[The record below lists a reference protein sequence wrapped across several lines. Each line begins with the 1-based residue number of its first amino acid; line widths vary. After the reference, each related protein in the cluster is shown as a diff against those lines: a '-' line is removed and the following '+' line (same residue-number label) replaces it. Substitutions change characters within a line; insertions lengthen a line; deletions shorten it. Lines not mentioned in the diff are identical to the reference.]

1 LFEGAALLLENKQA
15 IHPLLLWLCPLHAVV
30 EKKLYAE
37 DALALPKGGANVT
50 TSIGEDLKI
59 YAKYGG
65 L

>member
-1 LFEGAALLLENKQA
+1 
-15 IHPLLLWLCPLHAVV
+15 LLLWLCPLHAVV

-59 YAKYGG
+59 YAKYGN

>member
-1 LFEGAALLLENKQA
+1 
-15 IHPLLLWLCPLHAVV
+15 V

-37 DALALPKGGANVT
+37 DALALPKEGANVT

-59 YAKYGG
+59 YAKYGS